1 MITHEFDLDIVPGG
15 PKVELRLNQ
24 YDSDFV
30 LRIHL
35 IARTGTLSILP
46 GTTAQ
51 IRGVKPDGNVYSA
64 DVHVDPDNNMVTVPG
79 NVQITAASGRA
90 VFEICLTQEEKE
102 LNTANFIINIERA
115 PMDKDAV
122 TSDSVVRELINVMD
136 DLEEI
141 VANAEAAETN
151 ALDAEAWAVGQRDG
165 EDVPSTDEAYHNNAK
180 YYAQQAADTY
190 DSLGLSVV
198 DGALCYTYI
207 TE

>member
-1 MITHEFDLDIVPGG
+1 
-15 PKVELRLNQ
+15 
-24 YDSDFV
+24 
-30 LRIHL
+30 
-35 IARTGTLSILP
+35 
-46 GTTAQ
+46 
-51 IRGVKPDGNVYSA
+51 
-64 DVHVDPDNNMVTVPG
+64 
-79 NVQITAASGRA
+79 
-90 VFEICLTQEEKE
+90 
-102 LNTANFIINIERA
+102 
-115 PMDKDAV
+115 MDKDAV